1 MFILIAFAIMVE
13 LTEYKMILL
22 FLIATFEVFFGLG
35 LLNCIHDNSNGYSV
49 VTFRGFFI
57 FTLHGLYSNN
67 LIYYSINQHLF
78 CCTAIWWAFCF
89 GILAINIRRNF
100 VAQLQSCLLSFANA
114 TLPPQNTTYIPTV
127 TVTVPNIEDES
138 LFFISKLI
146 FNVPFSFKI
155 VFHKSLME
163 MQ

>member
-1 MFILIAFAIMVE
+1 MKHLITLIPQPPKPPAENGSFISLALIMICFHMFILIAFAIMVE

-35 LLNCIHDNSNGYSV
+35 LLNCIHDDSNGYSV

-89 GILAINIRRNF
+89 GILAINI
-100 VAQLQSCLLSFANA
+100 VEIL
-114 TLPPQNTTYIPTV
+114 
-127 TVTVPNIEDES
+127 
-138 LFFISKLI
+138 
-146 FNVPFSFKI
+146 
-155 VFHKSLME
+155 
-163 MQ
+163 

>member
-1 MFILIAFAIMVE
+1 MVE
-13 LTEYKMILL
+13 TTEFFSKYKMILL
-22 FLIATFEVFFGLG
+22 FLIATFEVFFGLA
-35 LLNCIHDNSNGYSV
+35 LLNCIHDDSNEHSA

-57 FTLHGLYSNN
+57 FTFHGLYSNH

-78 CCTAIWWAFCF
+78 CFTAIWWAFCL

-100 VAQLQSCLLSFANA
+100 AAQLRSCLLSIANV
-114 TLPPQNTTYIPTV
+114 TVPPQNNTYIPTV

-138 LFFISKLI
+138 FFFISKLI
-146 FNVPFSFKI
+146 FNVPFRFKI